1 MGLNEFLN
9 LAALIVIP
17 IVAVPIGRYL
27 QTRAKKR
34 VDKMKIFESLMAC
47 RIFGLDTE
55 SVKAYNMIHITF
67 ADNETVRRKWKGYY
81 RVLCI
86 ENPSKA

>member
-17 IVAVPIGRYL
+17 IVAVLIGQYL

-34 VDKMKIFESLMAC
+34 VDKMKIFELLMAC
-47 RIFGLDTE
+47 RILVWML
-55 SVKAYNMIHITF
+55 S
-67 ADNETVRRKWKGYY
+67 R
-81 RVLCI
+81 
-86 ENPSKA
+86 SKPTT